1 MQLVTEKSGIR
12 LVLYLKCNFAI
23 FDKTIFLKYHR
34 FLEISDEF
42 SYSPTRPHMAYL
54 SYTCPT

>member
-12 LVLYLKCNFAI
+12 LVLYLRLF
-23 FDKTIFLKYHR
+23 FLKYHR